1 MYFLTN
7 EDRKWRKCEKQ
18 LFSKDMRGLES
29 KDKNDGKALA
39 KIFCSKQDGK
49 S

>member
-1 MYFLTN
+1 MRIEN
-7 EDRKWRKCEKQ
+7 GANVKNQ

-39 KIFCSKQDGK
+39 KIFCLKQDGK